1 VSLQDVRAEQYLA
14 QNTPLGTLIAGTLSL
29 DLELEG
35 GLDRL
40 VLPVTQVLSGVGR
53 FEIRDG
59 RIEPNPLTDG
69 LLRFLRLD
77 GVRNLRFSR
86 WSAPLIIDRGLI
98 LLDGSQF
105 SGSELVAE
113 ATGALGF
120 GGSLDL
126 GALVRPDST
135 LARAAT
141 SAAGAAGE
149 VIDRYM
155 RAGGALELA
164 LRLTGQASDPRFAL
178 DPDAMQESTRSVLE
192 EAARRA
198 RESGEAEV
206 RERGL
211 DALRGLTGQKAPPP
225 EAGAPDTTAAPATA
239 DTTSDGNR

>member
-1 VSLQDVRAEQYLA
+1 MESEPFRLDISLTDVQADQYLA
-14 QNTPLGTLIAGTLSL
+14 QNTPLGTLIAGTLTL

-40 VLPVTQVLSGVGR
+40 VLPVTQVLTGVGR

-77 GVRNLRFSR
+77 GVQDLRFAR
-86 WSAPLIIDRGLI
+86 WSAPLIIDQGFI

-126 GALVRPDST
+126 GAIVRPDST
-135 LARAAT
+135 LARAA
-141 SAAGAAGE
+141 S
-149 VIDRYM
+149 
-155 RAGGALELA
+155 
-164 LRLTGQASDPRFAL
+164 
-178 DPDAMQESTRSVLE
+178 
-192 EAARRA
+192 
-198 RESGEAEV
+198 
-206 RERGL
+206 
-211 DALRGLTGQKAPPP
+211 
-225 EAGAPDTTAAPATA
+225 
-239 DTTSDGNR
+239 